1 MRHNSRRQRIR
12 LAKEYTRL
20 FISACVGHRKR
31 HIENSQP
38 SSGGER
44 RTRALHTD
52 RRRLKVLT
60 HLAQLGVLLFID
72 NAVRVRGGGGEGGLR
87 ASATTRPVVSVD
99 DGSVGSR
106 AREAAGCGTR
116 DEGSVSNPAALL
128 KGHKYIQCPFTIQ
141 PKL

>member
-1 MRHNSRRQRIR
+1 MRITHSRREGAKKKRKKLWPFTLFNMRHNSRRQRIR

-87 ASATTRPVVSVD
+87 ASATTRPVVSAD
-99 DGSVGSR
+99 DGSVGI
-106 AREAAGCGTR
+106 ACTR
-116 DEGSVSNPAALL
+116 SSWMWNP
-128 KGHKYIQCPFTIQ
+128 
-141 PKL
+141 